1 MLKRPVSIS
10 LRLTLLFGG
19 IFLFGWLL
27 FGGAMWMVL
36 KSTLKGERYQT
47 LDRRLD
53 RLQQLLDDRQEENT
67 SDQQQ
72 DFRDFAQATGNG
84 LSEIFRPDGTR
95 AYPSPSAAA
104 MAFPWPKTQPDSQQF
119 LNVDYDGRSY
129 WVLSRPVSLSGQS
142 LLLLAAAPETSNQ
155 LVLHNFLRGLLA
167 SAPILLLISCAGGYW
182 VSRRALQPVDRI
194 TAKARSI
201 SISNLSERLP
211 VTQTAD
217 ELQRLTVTC
226 NAMLDRLESSVNR
239 IKQFTADASHEL
251 RGPLSF
257 TRTVA
262 EVALRTPEIDANSR
276 RAFSDIVDE
285 AAKASVLLDEM
296 LLLARADSDNYDM
309 AQDTVDLA
317 DVVRDVYAKAIP
329 IATAREV
336 SLTAVLPEDQGVE
349 VRGDFAHL
357 RRLVWIL
364 LDNALKYT
372 PASGRV
378 EVSLARQNGA
388 AAVHVRDTG
397 VGIADE
403 DLPHIF
409 ERFYRADPSRGM
421 VEGNGLGL
429 SIARW
434 IAEMHHAEITVQSV
448 LRTGT
453 AFCVRFP

>member
-1 MLKRPVSIS
+1 
-10 LRLTLLFGG
+10 
-19 IFLFGWLL
+19 
-27 FGGAMWMVL
+27 
-36 KSTLKGERYQT
+36 
-47 LDRRLD
+47 
-53 RLQQLLDDRQEENT
+53 
-67 SDQQQ
+67 
-72 DFRDFAQATGNG
+72 
-84 LSEIFRPDGTR
+84 
-95 AYPSPSAAA
+95 
-104 MAFPWPKTQPDSQQF
+104 
-119 LNVDYDGRSY
+119 
-129 WVLSRPVSLSGQS
+129 LSGQS

-155 LVLHNFLRGLLA
+155 VVLHNFLRGLLS

-182 VSRRALQPVDRI
+182 ISRRALQPVDRI

-226 NAMLDRLESSVNR
+226 NAMLDRLEASVSR

-262 EVALRTPEIDANSR
+262 EVALRTPEIDSNSR

-285 AAKASVLLDEM
+285 TAKASVLLDEM
-296 LLLARADSDNYDM
+296 LMLARADSDSYDM

-317 DVVRDVYAKAIP
+317 VVIRDVYAKAAP
-329 IATAREV
+329 IAASREV
-336 SLTAVLPEDQGVE
+336 ALITVLPGEHAVE
-349 VRGDFAHL
+349 VKGDFAHL

-372 PASGRV
+372 PASGQV
-378 EVSLARQNGA
+378 EVSLTQQTGVVT
-388 AAVHVRDTG
+388 VHVRDTG
-397 VGIADE
+397 VGIAE
-403 DLPHIF
+403 VDLPHIF

-429 SIARW
+429 SIAKW
-434 IAEMHHAEITVQSV
+434 IAEMHHAEISVQSA
-448 LRTGT
+448 LNTGT
-453 AFCVRFP
+453 AFCLRFP